1 MSLCP
6 LKLFWDKNLAHL
18 IIAHQAITLD
28 LLMNISQLEV
38 EDKIIEIRNKHVII
52 DSDVA
57 QLYGVE
63 TKRINEAVSRN
74 PEKFPE
80 GYFVELN
87 ENEKQ
92 EVVANCD
99 HLASLKFSP
108 NLPKA
113 FTEKGLYMLATILK
127 SPKATETTL
136 AIIETFTKVR
146 EISRT
151 IQSIPQT
158 PQNSPKYQELMQKA
172 GDLISVLVVP
182 ENLDTSETEASI
194 EVNLA
199 IVKFKYSVK
208 KKISD
213 ILLKIS
219 NLMGLRCLKID
230 AIQIRPTLL
239 R

>member
-1 MSLCP
+1 
-6 LKLFWDKNLAHL
+6 
-18 IIAHQAITLD
+18 
-28 LLMNISQLEV
+28 MNIGQFAV
-38 EDKIIEIRNKHVII
+38 EEKIIDLRNNHVII

-80 GYFVELN
+80 GYLIELT
-87 ENEKQ
+87 EQEKL

-127 SPKATETTL
+127 STKATETTL
-136 AIIETFTKVR
+136 AIIDTFTKVR

-151 IQSIPQT
+151 IKAIPQT
-158 PQNSPKYQELMQKA
+158 PQNSPKYQELMQKT
-172 GDLISVLVVP
+172 GDLISDLVVP
-182 ENLDTSETEASI
+182 EDLDTSETEASI

-199 IVKFKYSVK
+199 IVKFKYTVK
-208 KKISD
+208 KKA
-213 ILLKIS
+213 K
-219 NLMGLRCLKID
+219 
-230 AIQIRPTLL
+230 
-239 R
+239 

>member
-1 MSLCP
+1 
-6 LKLFWDKNLAHL
+6 
-18 IIAHQAITLD
+18 
-28 LLMNISQLEV
+28 MNISQLEV

-127 SPKATETTL
+127 VQRQRKPL
-136 AIIETFTKVR
+136 
-146 EISRT
+146 
-151 IQSIPQT
+151 
-158 PQNSPKYQELMQKA
+158 
-172 GDLISVLVVP
+172 
-182 ENLDTSETEASI
+182 
-194 EVNLA
+194 
-199 IVKFKYSVK
+199 
-208 KKISD
+208 
-213 ILLKIS
+213 
-219 NLMGLRCLKID
+219 
-230 AIQIRPTLL
+230 
-239 R
+239 